1 MNAQEPVS
9 IDHDLVC
16 PFLLR
21 CFWVCNA
28 RPNTARE
35 YNTKGQ
41 RGEARMPMNEV
52 KIYVWRDTTL
62 RQITELLQD
71 SVPPVRYPDSVLEY
85 GLVYPDKSGLNVL
98 KFVCC

>member
-1 MNAQEPVS
+1 
-9 IDHDLVC
+9 
-16 PFLLR
+16 
-21 CFWVCNA
+21 
-28 RPNTARE
+28 
-35 YNTKGQ
+35 
-41 RGEARMPMNEV
+41 MNEV